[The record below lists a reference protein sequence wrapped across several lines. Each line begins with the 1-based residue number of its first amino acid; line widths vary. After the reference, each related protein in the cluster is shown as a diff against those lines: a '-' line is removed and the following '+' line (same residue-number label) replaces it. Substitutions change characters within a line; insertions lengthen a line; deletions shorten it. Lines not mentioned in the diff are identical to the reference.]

1 LYLQLGRQ
9 SIRLRPHAWSCLWF
23 TGRTRATQAR
33 QSEDRPKSGPLQRAF
48 IDGALIESLQ

>member
-1 LYLQLGRQ
+1 MRGRGCIGC
-9 SIRLRPHAWSCLWF
+9 S
-23 TGRTRATQAR
+23 RTR

>member
-1 LYLQLGRQ
+1 MPPY
-9 SIRLRPHAWSCLWF
+9 AWPWLWF
-23 TGRTRATQAR
+23 ICCSRTARAG